1 MSRFRLLPS
10 SLAWVLL
17 LCWLAGCGAGG
28 PSEPLAESADASTT
42 FDYSQ
47 LVDAYM
53 PPLEGG
59 RLELAPPKDWV
70 FSKAGS
76 AYLVGFH
83 PSGRTL
89 NDLPRILIS
98 LQPSPYEDVQD
109 LHPTNAPPV
118 VQSIKESIPV
128 DQLKNQPSMV
138 GLGGRTWIE
147 YVGLGRSRGR
157 LVARQNLQTIVEG
170 RLLQVRLEVAD
181 TQFDQHRHQG
191 YAVAAAARF
200 LQTPTETATF
210 DPVDEL
216 DPSEEPESPDSK
228 KGLNRRRVSWE
239 LSDFFPNPVAAP
251 ASIAFCWKSSK
262 SEISMAGVAHSCGSV
277 LILEI
282 SSNPSPRL
290 R

>member
-1 MSRFRLLPS
+1 MSWSRLSPCS
-10 SLAWVLL
+10 MAWGLL
-17 LCWLAGCGAGG
+17 LCWLAGCGSGG
-28 PSEPLAESADASTT
+28 PAEPPAESADASTT
-42 FDYSQ
+42 FDYSK

-76 AYLVGFH
+76 EYLVGFH

-98 LQPSPYEDVQD
+98 VQPSPYEDVQD
-109 LHPTNAPPV
+109 LDPTNAPPV
-118 VQSIKESIPV
+118 VQAIKESLPD
-128 DQLKNQPSMV
+128 DQLKSPPSLV

-147 YVGLGRSRGR
+147 FVGLGRSRGT

-181 TQFDQHRHQG
+181 AQFDQHRHQG
-191 YAVAAAARF
+191 YAVAATAKF
-200 LQTPTETATF
+200 LQAPAETTVL

-216 DPSEEPESPDSK
+216 DPSEEP
-228 KGLNRRRVSWE
+228 
-239 LSDFFPNPVAAP
+239 
-251 ASIAFCWKSSK
+251 
-262 SEISMAGVAHSCGSV
+262 SV
-277 LILEI
+277 PET
-282 SSNPSPRL
+282 P
-290 R
+290 

>member
-1 MSRFRLLPS
+1 MMSWFRLLPC
-10 SLAWVLL
+10 SLAWGLV
-17 LCWLAGCGAGG
+17 LCWLAGCGSGG
-28 PSEPLAESADASTT
+28 PSEPPAESADASTT

-76 AYLVGFH
+76 EYLVGFH

-98 LQPSPYEDVQD
+98 FQPSPYEDVQD

-118 VQSIKESIPV
+118 VQSIKASIPD
-128 DQLKNQPSMV
+128 DQLKLPPSLV

-147 YVGLGRSRGR
+147 FVGLGRSRGT
-157 LVARQNLQTIVEG
+157 LVARQNLQTIAEG

-181 TQFDQHRHQG
+181 AQFDQHRHQG

-200 LQTPTETATF
+200 LQTPAETTTF
-210 DPVDEL
+210 DPVQEMD
-216 DPSEEPESPDSK
+216 EPEKFD
-228 KGLNRRRVSWE
+228 E
-239 LSDFFPNPVAAP
+239 PVAP
-251 ASIAFCWKSSK
+251 
-262 SEISMAGVAHSCGSV
+262 
-277 LILEI
+277 
-282 SSNPSPRL
+282 
-290 R
+290 